1 MTKTPSKRRH
11 QDHLIFAS
19 ESYLLELSSGQTLF
33 DASITENRKTQWSF
47 VSLDEVGRGCLA
59 GPVVV
64 GATLWI
70 ESENTS
76 DFDSWISS
84 LRDSKKLSAQ
94 QREKIFAHVV
104 NSQLLSEASLE
115 PPVIKVTKTSLH
127 AAKQGRQRHN
137 DSESQLCEPAQ
148 VFKWNETDLKNQLAS
163 RNKQK
168 HCSKFKPVQ
177 ATIGFA
183 TADEIDRLG
192 IVASLGRAASRALVQ
207 MQTPQENVH
216 RIFFDGN
223 RPLKLAQPWAQIPQI
238 LVTKG
243 DDLLKSVSSSSVVA
257 KVVRDHWMDA
267 YGRQYPAYGWAENR
281 GYGTDFHRKALE
293 KSGPCPLHRRSF
305 LSNICPE

>member
-1 MTKTPSKRRH
+1 M
-11 QDHLIFAS
+11 LFAS
-19 ESYLLELSSGQTLF
+19 EAYLLELSSGQTLF
-33 DASITENRKTQWSF
+33 DSSITESRKAQRSF

-64 GATLWI
+64 GATFWI

-76 DFDSWISS
+76 DFDHWISS

-94 QREKIFAHVV
+94 QREKIFAHVLH
-104 NSQLLSEASLE
+104 SQLLSTAALE
-115 PPVIKVTKTSLH
+115 PPVVKTTKASLH
-127 AAKQGRQRHN
+127 AATQACHREN
-137 DSESQLCEPAQ
+137 NSESQLCEPAQ
-148 VFKWNETDLKNQLAS
+148 VLKWNDTELKNQLADQA
-163 RNKQK
+163 NQK
-168 HCSKFKPVQ
+168 YFCKFRPIQ

-183 TADEIDRLG
+183 SAEEIDRLG

-207 MQTPQENVH
+207 MQTPQENIQ

-223 RPLKLAQPWAQIPQI
+223 RPLKLVQPWSQIPQI

-267 YGRQYPAYGWAENR
+267 YGRQYPTYGWAENR